1 MKPAGII
8 GTGSYVPDSIMTNA
22 CLVETV
28 PTSDEW
34 IVSRTGIKARH
45 IAGQDVATSDMA
57 AIAAQR
63 SLENA
68 GVKAADLDMIIV
80 ATYTPYTLLPST
92 AAFVQHKIA
101 ASRAVALDLGAGC
114 AGFVCALATGAQ
126 FIMTGMYRNVMVIG
140 ADACSRFLD
149 WTDRNTCVLFG
160 DGAGAVVLAPVFE
173 GRGILA
179 SHLGS
184 DGSGA
189 GLLGI
194 PAGGSRMPASEYTVQ
209 NKLHCI
215 RMNGKEVFKFAVK
228 IIPESVEAALN
239 RCHLRTNDIDL
250 LIPHQANLRIIQ
262 AAMETLALPPERVL
276 INLEHYGN
284 TSAASIPIAL
294 DEAFR
299 SRRVGNGDV
308 VALVGFGAGLT
319 WGTVILRK

>member
-1 MKPAGII
+1 
-8 GTGSYVPDSIMTNA
+8 
-22 CLVETV
+22 
-28 PTSDEW
+28 
-34 IVSRTGIKARH
+34 
-45 IAGQDVATSDMA
+45 
-57 AIAAQR
+57 
-63 SLENA
+63 
-68 GVKAADLDMIIV
+68 
-80 ATYTPYTLLPST
+80 
-92 AAFVQHKIA
+92 
-101 ASRAVALDLGAGC
+101 
-114 AGFVCALATGAQ
+114 
-126 FIMTGMYRNVMVIG
+126 
-140 ADACSRFLD
+140 
-149 WTDRNTCVLFG
+149 
-160 DGAGAVVLAPVFE
+160 
-173 GRGILA
+173 
-179 SHLGS
+179 
-184 DGSGA
+184 
-189 GLLGI
+189 
-194 PAGGSRMPASEYTVQ
+194 MPASEYTVQ